1 MNKKGNDPTH
11 ISFRI
16 TNAAVAD
23 ELAARA
29 QAAGVSPN
37 LLARELLTE
46 ALCRSDRMSQQLY
59 QVEADIAE
67 IALRLADLGT
77 IEQHLLRGIHLLL
90 KYAGKLDA
98 PQAKQAMQKFFLGE
112 TPAGEPHAV
121 DQKNGAGE

>member
-1 MNKKGNDPTH
+1 MSKKGNDPSH

-16 TNAAVAD
+16 TNAAVAE

-37 LLARELLTE
+37 LLARELLTD

-59 QVEADIAE
+59 QVEVDIAE

-90 KYAGKLDA
+90 RYAGQLDA
-98 PQAKQAMQKFFLGE
+98 PQAKQAMQKYFAGP
-112 TPAGEPHAV
+112 PAESPSHAV